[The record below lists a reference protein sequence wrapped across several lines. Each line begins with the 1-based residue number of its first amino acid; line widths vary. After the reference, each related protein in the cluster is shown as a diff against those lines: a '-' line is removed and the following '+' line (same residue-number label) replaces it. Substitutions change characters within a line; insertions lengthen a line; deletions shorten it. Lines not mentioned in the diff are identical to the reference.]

1 MHSCA
6 LQFTLKSQLFTLHP
20 AVYAASNHARWLA
33 CGLMMAISL
42 GFDRIATPDNYQR
55 LVFIAVAVPIIIDT
69 FPLLSFGA
77 QSASEERDLATP
89 SFSSWLQDP
98 VRTARACYWHATI
111 TDVCSTPDS
120 NLHTANATQEQPRT
134 PRAVVSLP
142 GQRLTHFV
150 LLSCF
155 CSLV

>member
-120 NLHTANATQEQPRT
+120 TPHTAKAI
-134 PRAVVSLP
+134 
-142 GQRLTHFV
+142 
-150 LLSCF
+150 
-155 CSLV
+155 